1 MMSSIV
7 AWPVPYRYLFS
18 QPCDRCRKRARCDWF
33 TFPARNFARTRA
45 SIRVCFKFGILS
57 ALMNF
62 SGGTPTRNS
71 TCKQKL
77 LPFDYTTTTLARRIV

>member
-1 MMSSIV
+1 MGSSFVVSGIS
-7 AWPVPYRYLFS
+7 R
-18 QPCDRCRKRARCDWF
+18 F
-33 TFPARNFARTRA
+33 TSTTNGERRIRHGRGPARNFARTRA